1 MNTFGQNSWGLKKSL
16 LEFIALD
23 AIIFF
28 LTQSLFGKFPKM
40 ILHKKNYANAWL
52 YEYLSYDE
60 LLGHGT
66 WLQSFA
72 LVRFPRQGLPPLK
85 GWGSVQVRCRKLV
98 PLSHDLLQM
107 LHGTSSLRPPSTIKL
122 KWSEELVGFFGLKK
136 CPPHF
141 VSTLNSC

>member
-1 MNTFGQNSWGLKKSL
+1 MDLLLTIRNHCIALLHSIAKTLTVVENSWYSPFKKTKCIFLK
-16 LEFIALD
+16 
-23 AIIFF
+23 
-28 LTQSLFGKFPKM
+28 TQSLFGKYPKM
-40 ILHKKNYANAWL
+40 ILHKQNYANAWL

-107 LHGTSSLRPPSTIKL
+107 LHGTSSLRPPSTIKM
-122 KWSEELVGFFGLKK
+122 KWSAY
-136 CPPHF
+136 
-141 VSTLNSC
+141 